1 MNKDDKK
8 PHKRGKK
15 VIKYETLALI
25 VGCIALLVVMA
36 IAAFKTA
43 IPAKSDLS
51 YLEFL
56 DMLENSEIQ
65 SAKVV
70 DSQDTFIIQDK
81 EGNTYN
87 VINPDY
93 EEFKKLLLENGV
105 EISVTKQTLVEA
117 LTTMLG
123 NVPMIILVFIL
134 IYYIVKAVGSQTT
147 TLFKVL
153 KPEDIVTFDDVA
165 GMAETKEEVKFAIS
179 QLKNHK
185 ALKELGARPCKG
197 IILEGPP
204 GTGKTLLAK
213 AIAGEAGVPFISTS
227 GADFVE
233 MFVGLGAARVRALWD
248 LASTNSPCVVFI
260 DEIDA
265 VGRRRSGASDSAST
279 ESNQTLNAL
288 LQRMDGLGTD
298 SGIFVVAATNRI
310 DDLDPALLR
319 PGRFDK
325 HLYVGAP
332 STKKDR
338 DELVELYMKG
348 KKFDDT
354 VTLNQVSKLMF
365 GFTGAQIEQAL
376 SESVLVSLQR
386 GGEGI
391 VSLVDI
397 DNAVMKVISSGVKVQ
412 HRSEHDIKICATHE
426 AGHAVVNS
434 LLGRPVSKV
443 SITPYSSGIGGLTV
457 TDTDIFEDIR
467 IKTKTELEKDIMGLL
482 GGRAAEIVEFG
493 ENSIGCSNDIERAT
507 DIAYKMIFGCAME
520 GWLIN
525 PDALRKQ
532 GVAIINSNEQLEE
545 VNSYIENLN
554 NQVIDMLLKHREDLK
569 MLSNVLISEEVIVD
583 YDINTF
589 KASEKTE

>member
-8 PHKRGKK
+8 PRKRGKK

-179 QLKNHK
+179 QLKNHR

-248 LASTNSPCVVFI
+248 LAYTNSPCVVFI

-443 SITPYSSGIGGLTV
+443 SITPYSSGIGGVTV

-525 PDALRKQ
+525 PDTLRKQ

-554 NQVIDMLLKHREDLK
+554 NQVVDMLLKHREDLK
-569 MLSNVLISEEVIVD
+569 MLSNALISEEVIVD

>member
-8 PHKRGKK
+8 PRKRGKK

-87 VINPDY
+87 IINPDY

-443 SITPYSSGIGGLTV
+443 SITPYSSGIGGVTV

-554 NQVIDMLLKHREDLK
+554 NQVIDMLLSHREDLK